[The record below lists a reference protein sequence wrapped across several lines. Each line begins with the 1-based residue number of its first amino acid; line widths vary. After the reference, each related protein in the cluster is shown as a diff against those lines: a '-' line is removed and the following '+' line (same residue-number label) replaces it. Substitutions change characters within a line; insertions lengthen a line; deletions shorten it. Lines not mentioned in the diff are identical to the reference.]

1 MYFRFMLMFFKV
13 FKTIYSMLL
22 RVKDT
27 EKITVSG
34 YEQAKS
40 YQRILI

>member
-1 MYFRFMLMFFKV
+1 
-13 FKTIYSMLL
+13 MLL

-40 YQRILI
+40 YQRILIFIKIGYNTEQYTYQ